1 MSRFDP
7 TLGAAPTD
15 KYNKA
20 RQDAFQAIAS
30 FRELDFLQ
38 RRQLV
43 KEVLASSSKS
53 MSSIRDMLRR
63 YL

>member
-7 TLGAAPTD
+7 TPGPAPTD

-20 RQDAFQAIAS
+20 RQDALQAIAS
-30 FRELDFLQ
+30 FRELNFLQ

-43 KEVLASSSKS
+43 KEVLALTSKS
-53 MSSIRDMLRR
+53 MASVRDMLRR